1 MRTTGNTFYRAD
13 SSGKEKEER
22 QEEEEEEEEEEV
34 HRGSHDIL
42 KQSCD

>member
-13 SSGKEKEER
+13 SRGKEKEER
-22 QEEEEEEEEEEV
+22 QEEEEEEEEEEEDV

-42 KQSCD
+42 K